1 MSEKRRYLEPSQ
13 AQSEQPPIRLR
24 LINSSR
30 PQSGFSR
37 ATPERLHA
45 LARRPINTN
54 KWTLFIEE
62 LNAALEKVPG
72 SLANN
77 VADFWVVSLVTLGMS
92 AHARDMYAD
101 RQYNKVSEVVEKY
114 NRAEFTEYGIV
125 ARFEMTRHEHHD
137 SCEHSG
143 NHSHC
148 THSDYAQH
156 GFDRRNERYERRQ
169 QARRPEAVTLE
180 LVIERA

>member
-1 MSEKRRYLEPSQ
+1 MK
-13 AQSEQPPIRLR
+13 PIRLR
-24 LINSSR
+24 LINPSR

-114 NRAEFTEYGIV
+114 NRAEFTEYGI
-125 ARFEMTRHEHHD
+125 
-137 SCEHSG
+137 
-143 NHSHC
+143 
-148 THSDYAQH
+148 H